1 MNMYEK
7 TIIYLIKCKDMGI
20 SNIYVGRTT
29 CFDNRHKKHEYSS
42 RSSDLKLYKFIRKHG
57 GWSNWDMKVLSEVS
71 CKNRGEAAL
80 EEMYWY
86 FKLKPSLNSM
96 IPGINYFKRSI
107 VQDRLYDSRKE
118 VLNRIVSITMW
129 PKLIS

>member
-1 MNMYEK
+1 MNMCEK
-7 TIIYLIKCKDMGI
+7 TIIYSVECKDAGI

-29 CFDNRHKKHEYSS
+29 CFDNRHKRHEYSS
-42 RSSDLKLYKFIRKHG
+42 HSSDLKLYKFIRKHG
-57 GWSNWDMKVLSEVS
+57 GWTNWDMKVLSEVS

-86 FKLKPSLNSM
+86 FKLKPSLNSI

-107 VQDRLYDSRKE
+107 DNDSLYDSRKE

>member
-1 MNMYEK
+1 MYEK